1 VAQGIVV
8 NGLPIMLKRPG
19 YLDIP
24 DLDIYYKDCVIGGT
38 GAFMVPVRERDQF
51 AQAIKTK
58 IIREI
63 ADLAPPRSLIQ
74 RAQTVEAKPNCLV
87 GETQWRERMGN

>member
-1 VAQGIVV
+1 
-8 NGLPIMLKRPG
+8 MLKRPG

-24 DLDIYYKDCVIGGT
+24 DLDIYYRDCVIGGA
-38 GAFMVPVRERDQF
+38 GHFMEPARSREHFQ
-51 AQAIKTK
+51 QAIKNK

-63 ADLAPPRSLIQ
+63 ADLAPSEPLIQ
-74 RAQTVEAKPNCLV
+74 LAQMRSEKTYDCMI